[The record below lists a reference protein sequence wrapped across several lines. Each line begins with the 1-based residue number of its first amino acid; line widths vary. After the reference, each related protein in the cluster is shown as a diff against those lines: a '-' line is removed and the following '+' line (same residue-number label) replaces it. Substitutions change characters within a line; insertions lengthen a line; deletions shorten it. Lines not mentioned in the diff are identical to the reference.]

1 MTTDCLPHQVH
12 LVHEHPIPAVLLRL
26 GRLLRIVRVL
36 RSYKRMR
43 DLILTIALM
52 LPSILNV
59 GLLLSILMYV
69 YAILGRQLF
78 AFLAGPEAGGG
89 VNGGITEERNFQ
101 TFGSSLLVVFQVL
114 TEDGWSK
121 IMADAMLVEE
131 NGECVQALGNCGT
144 LAAIPFFISFHLIG
158 SYVLL
163 NLVVA
168 SMLEVYSRLHR
179 ESRSLFSAHDLELF
193 NRAWAILDPDA
204 SNFIF
209 ATEVPEL
216 LRLLGNKVLIAMPL
230 VANSEGEGALPST
243 ALPPVPFQLLQ
254 YNGMVT
260 YQDVMVELVE
270 HNYFKVNS
278 ELVDEAAL
286 RKVADS
292 GFRRP
297 LEPDEFP
304 SPRSIER
311 RKRHNERRKRRA
323 PEAKARLSRL
333 IALSVFMRGLRD
345 RRLTG
350 MPRGAPDSAPHS
362 APDSAPA
369 ASAAPAAAGTP
380 PSANAVVPAA
390 APVAA
395 PTPMLEEL

>member
-1 MTTDCLPHQVH
+1 MTMDCLPHQVH

-43 DLILTIALM
+43 DLILTIAWM

-121 IMADAMLVEE
+121 IMADAMLVEK

-179 ESRSLFSAHDLELF
+179 MSRSLFSELDLELF

-204 SNFIF
+204 TSFIF

-216 LRLLGNKVLIAMPL
+216 LRLLGNKVPIAMPP
-230 VANSEGEGALPST
+230 VANPEGEGTLPST
-243 ALPPVPFQLLQ
+243 ALPAVPFQLLQ

-311 RKRHNERRKRRA
+311 RRRHNERRKRRA
-323 PEAKARLSRL
+323 PEARVSRL
-333 IALSVFMRGLRD
+333 TALSVFMRGLRD

-362 APDSAPA
+362 AHDSAPA

-380 PSANAVVPAA
+380 PSANAVVHTA

-395 PTPMLEEL
+395 PTPMFEEL

>member
-1 MTTDCLPHQVH
+1 MTMDCLPHQVH

-43 DLILTIALM
+43 DLILTIAWM
-52 LPSILNV
+52 IPSILNV

-179 ESRSLFSAHDLELF
+179 MSRSLFSELDLELF

-204 SNFIF
+204 TSFIF

-216 LRLLGNKVLIAMPL
+216 LRLLGNKVPIAMPP
-230 VANSEGEGALPST
+230 VANPEGEGTLPST
-243 ALPPVPFQLLQ
+243 ALPAVPFQLLQ

-311 RKRHNERRKRRA
+311 RRRHNERRKRRA
-323 PEAKARLSRL
+323 PEARVSRL
-333 IALSVFMRGLRD
+333 TALSVFMRGLRD

-362 APDSAPA
+362 AHDSAPA

-380 PSANAVVPAA
+380 PSANAVVHAA

-395 PTPMLEEL
+395 PTPMFEEL

>member
-1 MTTDCLPHQVH
+1 MTMDCLPHQVH

-36 RSYKRMR
+36 RTYKRMR

-179 ESRSLFSAHDLELF
+179 MSRSLFSELDLELF

-204 SNFIF
+204 TSFIF

-216 LRLLGNKVLIAMPL
+216 LRLLGNKVPIAMPP
-230 VANSEGEGALPST
+230 VANPEGEGTLPST
-243 ALPPVPFQLLQ
+243 ALPAVPFQLLQ

-311 RKRHNERRKRRA
+311 RRRHNERRKRRA
-323 PEAKARLSRL
+323 PEARVSRL
-333 IALSVFMRGLRD
+333 TALSVFMRGLRD

-362 APDSAPA
+362 AHDSAPA

-380 PSANAVVPAA
+380 PSANAVVHTA

-395 PTPMLEEL
+395 PTPMFEEL

>member
-1 MTTDCLPHQVH
+1 MDCLPHQVH

-36 RSYKRMR
+36 RTYKRMR

-179 ESRSLFSAHDLELF
+179 MSRSLFSELDLELF

-204 SNFIF
+204 TSFIF

-216 LRLLGNKVLIAMPL
+216 LRLLGNKVPIAMPP
-230 VANSEGEGALPST
+230 VANPEGEGTLPST
-243 ALPPVPFQLLQ
+243 ALPAVPFQLLQ

-304 SPRSIER
+304 SPMSIER

-362 APDSAPA
+362 AHDSAPA

-380 PSANAVVPAA
+380 PSANAVVHAA

-395 PTPMLEEL
+395 PTPMFEEL

>member
-1 MTTDCLPHQVH
+1 MTMDCLPHQVH

-36 RSYKRMR
+36 RTYKRMR

-179 ESRSLFSAHDLELF
+179 MSRSLFSELDLELF

-204 SNFIF
+204 TSFIF

-216 LRLLGNKVLIAMPL
+216 LRLLGNKVPIAMPP
-230 VANSEGEGALPST
+230 VANPEGEGTLPST
-243 ALPPVPFQLLQ
+243 ALPAVPFQLLQ

-311 RKRHNERRKRRA
+311 RRRHNERRKRRA
-323 PEAKARLSRL
+323 PEARVSRL
-333 IALSVFMRGLRD
+333 TALSVFMRGLRD

-362 APDSAPA
+362 AHDSAPA

-380 PSANAVVPAA
+380 PSANAVVHAA

-395 PTPMLEEL
+395 PTPMFEEL

>member
-1 MTTDCLPHQVH
+1 MTMDCLPHQVH

-36 RSYKRMR
+36 RTYKRMR

-121 IMADAMLVEE
+121 IMADAMLVEK

-179 ESRSLFSAHDLELF
+179 MSRSLFSELDLELF

-204 SNFIF
+204 TSFIF

-216 LRLLGNKVLIAMPL
+216 LRLLGNKVPIAMPP
-230 VANSEGEGALPST
+230 VANPEGEGTLPST
-243 ALPPVPFQLLQ
+243 ALPAVPFQLLQ

-311 RKRHNERRKRRA
+311 RRRHNERRKRRA
-323 PEAKARLSRL
+323 PEARVSRL
-333 IALSVFMRGLRD
+333 TALSVFMRGLRD

-362 APDSAPA
+362 AHDSAPA

-380 PSANAVVPAA
+380 PSANAVVHTA

-395 PTPMLEEL
+395 PTPMFEEL

>member
-1 MTTDCLPHQVH
+1 MTMDCLPHQVH

-43 DLILTIALM
+43 DLILTIAWM

-121 IMADAMLVEE
+121 IMADAMLVEK

-179 ESRSLFSAHDLELF
+179 MSRSLFSELDLELF

-204 SNFIF
+204 TSFIF

-216 LRLLGNKVLIAMPL
+216 LRLLGNKVPIAMPP
-230 VANSEGEGALPST
+230 VANPEGEGTLPST
-243 ALPPVPFQLLQ
+243 ALPAVPFQLLQ

-323 PEAKARLSRL
+323 PEARVSRL
-333 IALSVFMRGLRD
+333 TAFSVFMRGLRD

-362 APDSAPA
+362 AHDSAPA

-380 PSANAVVPAA
+380 PSANAVVHTA

-395 PTPMLEEL
+395 PTPMFEEL

>member
-1 MTTDCLPHQVH
+1 LP
-12 LVHEHPIPAVLLRL
+12 
-26 GRLLRIVRVL
+26 
-36 RSYKRMR
+36 
-43 DLILTIALM
+43 
-52 LPSILNV
+52 PSS
-59 GLLLSILMYV
+59 G
-69 YAILGRQLF
+69 
-78 AFLAGPEAGGG
+78 
-89 VNGGITEERNFQ
+89 
-101 TFGSSLLVVFQVL
+101 
-114 TEDGWSK
+114 
-121 IMADAMLVEE
+121 
-131 NGECVQALGNCGT
+131 
-144 LAAIPFFISFHLIG
+144 
-158 SYVLL
+158 
-163 NLVVA
+163 
-168 SMLEVYSRLHR
+168 

-350 MPRGAPDSAPHS
+350 MPRGAPDSAP
-362 APDSAPA
+362 DSAPV

>member
-1 MTTDCLPHQVH
+1 MTMDCLPHQVH

-36 RSYKRMR
+36 RTYKRMR

-121 IMADAMLVEE
+121 IMADAMLVEK

-179 ESRSLFSAHDLELF
+179 MSRSLFSELDLELF

-216 LRLLGNKVLIAMPL
+216 LRLLGNKVPIAMPP
-230 VANSEGEGALPST
+230 VANPEGEGTLPST
-243 ALPPVPFQLLQ
+243 ALPAVPFQLLQ

-311 RKRHNERRKRRA
+311 RRRHNERRKRRA
-323 PEAKARLSRL
+323 PEARVSRL
-333 IALSVFMRGLRD
+333 TALSVFMRGLRD

-362 APDSAPA
+362 AHDSAPA

-380 PSANAVVPAA
+380 PSANAVVHAA

-395 PTPMLEEL
+395 PTPMFEEL

>member
-43 DLILTIALM
+43 DLILTIAWM

-179 ESRSLFSAHDLELF
+179 ESRSLFSALDLELF

-204 SNFIF
+204 TSFIF

-216 LRLLGNKVLIAMPL
+216 LRLLGNKVPIAMPP
-230 VANSEGEGALPST
+230 VANPEGEGTLPST
-243 ALPPVPFQLLQ
+243 ALPAVPFQLLQ

-323 PEAKARLSRL
+323 PEARLSRL

-350 MPRGAPDSAPHS
+350 MPRGAPDSAPLS

-395 PTPMLEEL
+395 PTPMFEEL

>member
-1 MTTDCLPHQVH
+1 MTTDGLPHQVH

-36 RSYKRMR
+36 RTYKRMR

-179 ESRSLFSAHDLELF
+179 ESRSLFSALDLELF

-204 SNFIF
+204 TNFIF
-209 ATEVPEL
+209 AIEVPEL

-230 VANSEGEGALPST
+230 VASSEGEGALPST
-243 ALPPVPFQLLQ
+243 ELPPVPFQLLQ

-311 RKRHNERRKRRA
+311 RRRHNERRKRRA
-323 PEAKARLSRL
+323 PEARVSRL
-333 IALSVFMRGLRD
+333 TALSVFMRGLRD

-362 APDSAPA
+362 AHDSAPA

-380 PSANAVVPAA
+380 PSANAVVHAA

-395 PTPMLEEL
+395 PTPMFEEL

>member
-43 DLILTIALM
+43 DLILTIAWM
-52 LPSILNV
+52 IPSILNV

-121 IMADAMLVEE
+121 IMADAMLVEK

-179 ESRSLFSAHDLELF
+179 MSRSLFSELDLELF

-204 SNFIF
+204 TSFIF

-216 LRLLGNKVLIAMPL
+216 LRLLGNKVPIAMPP
-230 VANSEGEGALPST
+230 VANPEGEGTLPST
-243 ALPPVPFQLLQ
+243 ALPAVPFQLLQ

-311 RKRHNERRKRRA
+311 RRRHNERRKRRA
-323 PEAKARLSRL
+323 PEARVSRL
-333 IALSVFMRGLRD
+333 TALSVFMRGLRD

-362 APDSAPA
+362 AHDSAPA

-380 PSANAVVPAA
+380 PSANAVVHTA

-395 PTPMLEEL
+395 PTPMFEEL

>member
-43 DLILTIALM
+43 DLILTIAWM
-52 LPSILNV
+52 IPSILNV

-204 SNFIF
+204 TSFIF

-216 LRLLGNKVLIAMPL
+216 LRLLGNKVPIAMPP
-230 VANSEGEGALPST
+230 VANPEGEGTLPST
-243 ALPPVPFQLLQ
+243 ALPAVPFQLLQ

-311 RKRHNERRKRRA
+311 RRRHNERRKRRA
-323 PEAKARLSRL
+323 PEARVSRL
-333 IALSVFMRGLRD
+333 TALSVFMRGLRD

-362 APDSAPA
+362 AHDSAPA

-380 PSANAVVPAA
+380 PSANAVVHTA

-395 PTPMLEEL
+395 PTPMFEEL

>member
-1 MTTDCLPHQVH
+1 M
-12 LVHEHPIPAVLLRL
+12 
-26 GRLLRIVRVL
+26 
-36 RSYKRMR
+36 
-43 DLILTIALM
+43 
-52 LPSILNV
+52 
-59 GLLLSILMYV
+59 
-69 YAILGRQLF
+69 
-78 AFLAGPEAGGG
+78 
-89 VNGGITEERNFQ
+89 
-101 TFGSSLLVVFQVL
+101 
-114 TEDGWSK
+114 
-121 IMADAMLVEE
+121 
-131 NGECVQALGNCGT
+131 
-144 LAAIPFFISFHLIG
+144 
-158 SYVLL
+158 
-163 NLVVA
+163 
-168 SMLEVYSRLHR
+168 
-179 ESRSLFSAHDLELF
+179 
-193 NRAWAILDPDA
+193 DPDA
-204 SNFIF
+204 TNFIF

-216 LRLLGNKVLIAMPL
+216 LRLLGNKVPIAMPL
-230 VANSEGEGALPST
+230 VASSEGEGALHST
-243 ALPPVPFQLLQ
+243 ELPPVPFHLLQ

-323 PEAKARLSRL
+323 PEARLSRL

-369 ASAAPAAAGTP
+369 AYAAPAAAGTP

-390 APVAA
+390 ALVAA
-395 PTPMLEEL
+395 PTPMFEEL